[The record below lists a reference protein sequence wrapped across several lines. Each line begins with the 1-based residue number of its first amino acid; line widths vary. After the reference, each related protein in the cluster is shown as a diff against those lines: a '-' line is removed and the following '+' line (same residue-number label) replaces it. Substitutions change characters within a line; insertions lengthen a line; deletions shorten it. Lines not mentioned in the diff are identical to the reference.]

1 MMMSQL
7 AFMHIFLHIICVIFC
22 FWVLQSVN
30 VSHWFKKGHSAQII
44 LLLIVLSVLLGS
56 ALSNFIMDFFILI
69 QEASLIF
76 S

>member
-22 FWVLQSVN
+22 FWLLQSVN
-30 VSHWFKKGHSAQII
+30 VEHWFKKSHPSKIMM
-44 LLLIVLSVLLGS
+44 LLIVLAVVLGS
-56 ALSNFIMDFFILI
+56 ALSNFIMDFFVFV

-76 S
+76 T